1 MTTTE
6 LTGVCP
12 DTHKGGGNRWMAVLR
27 TTSPKGRIIRY
38 LPLYPAM
45 FPDRAHALVYAQA
58 NLEALLSEANL
69 DRRPD
74 NWLVE
79 RARPLPQLPAKI

>member
-27 TTSPKGRIIRY
+27 TTTEKGRTIRY
-38 LPLYPAM
+38 LPLWPAT
-45 FPDRAHALVYAQA
+45 FPDRAHALMYAQA
-58 NLEALLSEANL
+58 NLHVLLSNL

-79 RARPLPQLPAKI
+79 RARPLPKI